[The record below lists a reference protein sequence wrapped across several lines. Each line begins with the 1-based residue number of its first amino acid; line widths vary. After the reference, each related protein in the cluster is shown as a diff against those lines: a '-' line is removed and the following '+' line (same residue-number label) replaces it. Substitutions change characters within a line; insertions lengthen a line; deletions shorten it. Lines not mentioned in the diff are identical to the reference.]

1 MLIVNF
7 IVAMLLMLLTIC
19 VVGGSL
25 YAFLKWYVKLERKNE
40 SE

>member
-7 IVAMLLMLLTIC
+7 IVAMFLMLLTIC
-19 VVGGSL
+19 LVGGSL
-25 YAFLKWYVKLERKNE
+25 YAFFKWYVNLERKNE